1 VDLDSRTISLQT
13 FTAVAFSTFLAAAEP
28 VAPVVVNHGGKP
40 AFRLT
45 LPAGWDAIQAEHKT
59 VIHPGAKHPHIQVWA
74 TTAKDLVSATAS
86 VGTLVE
92 SEVTHFVP
100 AATTAAV
107 IAGAPAVVLVGS
119 GEEADDGDPSAAEVT
134 LFTVQGVVYVLVN
147 HAEGDG
153 AAKHHDVVAGLLE
166 MLRPG
171 L

>member
-1 VDLDSRTISLQT
+1 MTRRWTDND
-13 FTAVAFSTFLAAAEP
+13 FDEA
-28 VAPVVVNHGGKP
+28 GGHYAIIDGSSGCK
-40 AFRLT
+40 AR
-45 LPAGWDAIQAEHKT
+45 WSDAY
-59 VIHPGAKHPHIQVWA
+59 GAKHPHIQVWA

-166 MLRPG
+166 TLRPG